1 MANPLM
7 STSIPLGQWVD
18 TLLDTIFCQ
27 SDDAL
32 AMSTYEQFVSVDL
45 FYRQHP
51 LKRLV
56 STVSDRSRINHDQYN
71 YTQLYETFKEARKK
85 NVIKTQSNDEVH
97 RWDAPEGN
105 GAGCVAHMSHFTLT
119 NKETGEET
127 KCSSLTLANVRVND
141 GKRMLVELTEVLN

>member
-7 STSIPLGQWVD
+7 STSTPLGQWVD

-32 AMSTYEQFVSVDL
+32 AISTYEQFVSPDL
-45 FYRQHP
+45 LY
-51 LKRLV
+51 
-56 STVSDRSRINHDQYN
+56 RINHDQYN

-85 NVIKTQSNDEVH
+85 NVIRTQSNDEVH
-97 RWDAPEGN
+97 CWDAPEGS